1 MKLTN
6 SIDANS
12 NKIINLPDATTA
24 QEPVTLAQLNSA
36 VQGWAWKSPV
46 RAATTANITLSGL
59 QTVDGV
65 SLASNDRVLV
75 KNQTTATD
83 NGIYVVASGTWSR
96 ASDMDSAP
104 EFLLATCF
112 VSEGTVAGN
121 TSWTM
126 TTDGPIVVGS
136 TAIVWV
142 QTGGGP
148 NYSAGNGITISSG
161 VIAVDPTV
169 TARKASA
176 AIGDGSSTTIT
187 FTHGLNTRD
196 IVVSLQD
203 ATTNAG
209 VLTDWTAVTV
219 NTVQLTFSVA
229 PTVGQYRV
237 IVVA

>member
-6 SIDANS
+6 TIDANS
-12 NKIINLPDATTA
+12 NTIINLPDATTP

-36 VQGWAWKSPV
+36 VQGWSWKAPV
-46 RAATTANITLSGL
+46 RAASTANLTLTGL

-65 SLASNDRVLV
+65 SLATNDRVLV
-75 KNQTTATD
+75 KNQTNATE
-83 NGIYVVASGTWSR
+83 NGIYTVASGSWSR
-96 ASDMDSAP
+96 ASDMDSAL

-112 VSEGTVAGN
+112 VSEGGSAGN

-126 TTDGPIVVGS
+126 TTDGPITVGS

-148 NYSAGNGITISSG
+148 NYTAGNGITISSG

-187 FTHGLNTRD
+187 FTHGLNTKD
-196 IVVSLQD
+196 VVVSLKD
-203 ATTNAG
+203 ATSDAG
-209 VLTDWTAVTV
+209 VLTDWTATTV
-219 NTVQLTFSVA
+219 NSVQLTFSVA

>member
-6 SIDANS
+6 TLDANS
-12 NKIINLPDATTA
+12 NTIINLPDATTA
-24 QEPVTLAQLNSA
+24 QMPVTLAQLNSA

-46 RAATTANITLSGL
+46 RAASTANLTLSGL

-75 KNQTTATD
+75 KNQTTTTD
-83 NGIYVVASGTWSR
+83 NGIYTCAAGSWTR
-96 ASDMDSAP
+96 ATDMDVAA

-126 TTDGPIVVGS
+126 TTDGPITVGS

-161 VIAVDPTV
+161 VIAVDPAV

-187 FTHGLNTRD
+187 FTHNLNTKD
-196 IVVSLQD
+196 IAVSMQD
-203 ATTNAG
+203 ASSNVG
-209 VLTDWTAVTV
+209 VFTDWTAVTV
-219 NTVQLTFSVA
+219 NSVQLTFSVA

-237 IVVA
+237 TVVA